1 MIVPITEEMMTDREL
16 VDVRVEERATA
27 DFDLSGRGPYV
38 ELGDVEGR
46 LVVEYEIN
54 RGELMDRIER
64 GREPTLSDRL
74 NMFLEDWSLNP
85 NNVER
90 LELDYGR
97 LLLRG
102 TDPVEDV
109 PDTIVLSETVDTE
122 AVENQSPSDLK
133 RDLRREMTYS
143 TTFDALEADIRDH
156 LEQEG
161 IPPSEYELG
170 APVHIQA
177 RADPIAEDEGE
188 VIGTEF
194 TITVENNREF
204 DLRQSE
210 LRLAMP
216 PEIGREV
223 ELRAGTS
230 GTYNPAEE
238 MFEFTVPPV
247 EGTTGTDTSAAEL
260 TFLVPPSAG
269 RDLEV
274 VEGDAE
280 LDTRVTFS
288 YLMPDALFDAGGRK
302 TLDYTGSVDREMASI
317 QTTATIEASFHT
329 PTDEILVGEGA
340 DVEKRI
346 SVEGVT
352 PPQAISEVEQVLGRR
367 SIDATTPDLTESR
380 NMREGE
386 EVTEFQGE
394 FRDGSVVV
402 EGTRIAINVKI
413 TGQRRAG
420 EVESERTAEE
430 TLPAERR
437 SVTME
442 YGRTGLVIQG
452 RGADWEKVDSYV
464 SDLRDDLQ
472 MSLESIAEEV

>member
-1 MIVPITEEMMTDREL
+1 MTDREL
-16 VDVRVEERATA
+16 VAVRVEERATA
-27 DFDLSGRGPYV
+27 DFDLSGRGDYV
-38 ELGDVEGR
+38 DLGEIEGR

-54 RGELMDRIER
+54 RGALMDRIER
-64 GREPTLSDRL
+64 GREPSLSDRL
-74 NMFLEDWSLNP
+74 NMFLEEWTLNP
-85 NNVER
+85 NDVER
-90 LELDYGR
+90 LELDFGR

-102 TDPVEDV
+102 TDPVDDV
-109 PDTIVLSETVDTE
+109 PETVVLDETVDADE
-122 AVENQSPSDLK
+122 VENRSPSDIK

-156 LEQEG
+156 LEREG

-177 RADPIAEDEGE
+177 RADPIAEDEGD

-194 TITVENNREF
+194 TVTVENNRDF
-204 DLRQSE
+204 DLHPSE
-210 LRLAMP
+210 LRLSMP

-223 ELRAGTS
+223 ELRGDTA
-230 GTYNPAEE
+230 GTYNPADE
-238 MFEFTVPPV
+238 MFEFTVPEI
-247 EGTTGTDTSAAEL
+247 EGTTGTDVNAAEL

-274 VEGDAE
+274 VEGEAE
-280 LDTRVTFS
+280 LDTGVTFS
-288 YLMPDALFDAGGRK
+288 HLMPHALFDAGGRK
-302 TLDYTGSVDREMASI
+302 TFDYAGSVDRKMASI
-317 QTTATIEASFHT
+317 QTTATIEATFHT
-329 PTDEILVGEGA
+329 PTDEVLVGEGA

-367 SIDATTPDLTESR
+367 SIDATTPDLSESR

-394 FRDGSVVV
+394 FRNGSVVV
-402 EGTRIAINVKI
+402 QGTRIAISVKI
-413 TGQRRAG
+413 TGQRRTG
-420 EVESERTAEE
+420 EVEAERTAEE
-430 TLPAERR
+430 KLPAERR
-437 SVTME
+437 SVSME